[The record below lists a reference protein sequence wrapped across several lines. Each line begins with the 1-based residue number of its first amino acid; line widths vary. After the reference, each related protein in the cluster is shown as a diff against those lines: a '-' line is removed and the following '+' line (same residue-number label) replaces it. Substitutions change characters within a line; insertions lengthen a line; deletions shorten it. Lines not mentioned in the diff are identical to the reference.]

1 MDEIYGSINR
11 WEIVMEKKDS
21 VLCELV
27 IMESVSGFLEKA
39 ELVGQLD
46 ALEWSEVAAV
56 AEVLATAIERQ
67 VDVKEGSVGIQ
78 KVISAGPD
86 GLRQRIRIVRHGD
99 AFETDS
105 QMLDDLAIKVA
116 RALRGQGRGN
126 QGILEEGGRGGGE
139 VSGGGEIADFLKK
152 KGGRPIRHPIQVLV
166 AGRPSAELTGRF
178 GAQPIEELVDDSPQ
192 MTQVVIDEIGY
203 SRRYVKAFK
212 VKNYCRTRELIEL
225 QFIEAQVR
233 ALAAAI
239 SSQDAINITYANRL
253 DAKGRKFVELLEVSH
268 FADGEY
274 SLR

>member
-1 MDEIYGSINR
+1 
-11 WEIVMEKKDS
+11 MEKKDS

-27 IMESVSGFLEKA
+27 IMEPVSGFLENA

-56 AEVLATAIERQ
+56 AEVLAAAIERQ
-67 VDVKEGSVGIQ
+67 LDAKEGSVGIQ

-105 QMLDDLAIKVA
+105 EILDDLAIKVA
-116 RALRGQGRGN
+116 RALRGQGGGN
-126 QGILEEGGRGGGE
+126 QGVLEEGGRGGGD
-139 VSGGGEIADFLKK
+139 VSGGGEIADLLKK

-192 MTQVVIDEIGY
+192 MTRVVIDEIGY

-225 QFIEAQVR
+225 QFREAQLP

-239 SSQDAINITYANRL
+239 VSQIAVNIEYANRL
-253 DAKGRKFVELLEVSH
+253 DAKGKIFVELLEISQV
-268 FADGEY
+268 AEGEY